1 MKEFFKKITAYTWAF
16 IAVVVIFFTAGICSI
31 GTPKT
36 AGEALLLETDKTA
49 YFSLEA
55 KDGAKLG
62 SVYMQVGSVYV
73 EAGEEAVVTVKTS
86 SSSSPS
92 AAASAWSSDKRLT
105 KSIANVQSESA
116 DFSGVNYRWIPFAT
130 ELSKNAKTI
139 SVSASAN
146 MELNEIICFD
156 SNGEQM
162 TIKGYYKNNDAFK
175 GYEEEVL
182 AAAYDKQEGLELAES
197 AYYNL
202 TPEEGY
208 YMSSVQTLLSGSE
221 VDVESAYIFNENFN
235 YLATLALAPSVAV
248 FGASPFAL
256 RLPAFLATCVLIIFA
271 YLLVKEFIKQ
281 DKYAFFFALILCV
294 GGLATSLG
302 HFGAPY
308 ALVASAIVVSAY
320 FMARFYSRGISS
332 ARVVRG
338 GMNIFLSGVFAA
350 AAIAMD
356 TTALLPVA
364 GILTLFG
371 FGLYRQRKAYKIALS
386 KTKGY
391 GEVTEDGEAKPLSQ
405 DAKNIMAKYE
415 EKTRISYGFAALSFI
430 ACTAVLLLVS
440 TILCYSAVIKA
451 NGNVDVGFVR
461 TLWMGIKQS
470 LAGNAV
476 LPFGSANWSS
486 VWAWWLP
493 VRAATVYAE
502 SGSGYLAWNIIP
514 NIALCAVSLLCVLA
528 VTVRVS
534 LDLVQKRA
542 DKKSLRIRRTYFL
555 LLGGMAAAMLAGCI
569 KAQVSPM
576 YSLTFH
582 VFYLGFLPLG
592 AMLLPEG
599 KEKGKA
605 KGVVSNA
612 LIWAVVIA
620 AVAVFA
626 VSLPSGY
633 GIAVSAAWEK
643 WFAWTAFLSNG
654 YFR

>member
-16 IAVVVIFFTAGICSI
+16 IAVIVIFFTAGICSI

-62 SVYMQVGSVYV
+62 AVYMQVGSVYV
-73 EAGEEAVVTVKTS
+73 AAGEEVTVTVKTS
-86 SSSSPS
+86 SSASPS

-105 KSIANVQSESA
+105 KTIANVQSESA

-139 SVSASAN
+139 SVSSSAN
-146 MELNEIICFD
+146 IDLNEIICLD
-156 SNGEQM
+156 VNGEQM
-162 TIKGYYKNNDAFK
+162 TIKGYYKDNASFK

-182 AAAYDKQEGLELAES
+182 AAAYDKQEGLQLKKS

-208 YMSSVQTLLSGSE
+208 YMNSVQTLLGGSKL
-221 VDVESAYIFNENFN
+221 DTNSTYTFNENFN
-235 YLATLALAPSVAV
+235 YFATLVFAPSVAV
-248 FGASPFAL
+248 FGTSPFAL

-281 DKYAFFFALILCV
+281 EKYAFFFALALCV
-294 GGLATSLG
+294 GGLVTSLG

-308 ALVASAIVVSAY
+308 ALVASALVASAY

-332 ARVVRG
+332 SHVVRG
-338 GMNIFLSGVFAA
+338 GMNIFLSGAFAA
-350 AAIAMD
+350 AALAMD
-356 TTALLPVA
+356 TTSLLPVI
-364 GILTLFG
+364 GILVLFG
-371 FGLYRQRKAYKIALS
+371 FGLYRQRKAYKIALA
-386 KTKGY
+386 KVKGY
-391 GEVTEDGEAKPLSQ
+391 GERTEDGEEKPLSQ
-405 DAKNIMAKYE
+405 EAKSVMAKYE

-440 TILCYSAVIKA
+440 TIVCYSAAIKG

-461 TLWMGIKQS
+461 TLWTGIKQS
-470 LAGNAV
+470 LLGNAV

-493 VRAATVYAE
+493 VRSATVYAE
-502 SGSGYLAWNIIP
+502 SGSGYLAWNILP
-514 NIALCAVSLLCVLA
+514 NILLCGVSLLSVLA
-528 VTVRVS
+528 VTVKVAM
-534 LDLVQKRA
+534 DFVQKRT
-542 DKKSLRIRRTYFL
+542 DKKALRIRRTYFV
-555 LLGGMAAAMLAGCI
+555 LLGGMAAAMLAGCM

-592 AMLLPEG
+592 AMLLPES
-599 KEKGKA
+599 KEAGKGK
-605 KGVVSNA
+605 GMITNA
-612 LIWAVVIA
+612 LICVVILA

-633 GIAVSAAWEK
+633 GIAVSTSWTK
-643 WFAWTAFLSNG
+643 WFSWTAFVSNG